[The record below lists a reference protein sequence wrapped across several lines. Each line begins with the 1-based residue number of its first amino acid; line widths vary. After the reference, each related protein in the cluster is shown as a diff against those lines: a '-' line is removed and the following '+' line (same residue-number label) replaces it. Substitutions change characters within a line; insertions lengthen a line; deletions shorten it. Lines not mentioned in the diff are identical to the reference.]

1 VRDVPS
7 IGAPDAG
14 FLGPGGGERIGVAV
28 VHRLPEIGAS
38 RRDEAEGRRRAS
50 HRTLVEPHGGGVA
63 AAFGRRW
70 GDRSPTGAY
79 AVATLAGWA
88 VLALVVALLGLLVT
102 DVLLRSGAIADADAW
117 LPEWLAEQR
126 RPWLTDASSV
136 ASRIADVP
144 VIPGLVIATLVVA
157 AFARRFRIGIFLATA
172 IVLEVTL
179 YRLTAWAAPRERPDV
194 PRLDDLPAL
203 ESFPSGHV
211 AAATVVYVGL
221 ALIVSSW
228 ARRPAVTV
236 TAWSLAVAIVLAVA
250 LSRVYRGM
258 HHPLDSLGGVL
269 LGLGCRTAT

>member
-1 VRDVPS
+1 M
-7 IGAPDAG
+7 GAPRQAEAG
-14 FLGPGGGERIGVAV
+14 DR
-28 VHRLPEIGAS
+28 RAS
-38 RRDEAEGRRRAS
+38 RR
-50 HRTLVEPHGGGVA
+50 TVVEPRESGPV

-70 GDRSPTGAY
+70 GDRSAAGAY
-79 AVATLAGWA
+79 AVAALTGWA
-88 VLALVVALLGLLVT
+88 VLALVIAAVGLLVT
-102 DVLLRSGAIADADAW
+102 DVLLRSGAIADADEW
-117 LPEWLAEQR
+117 LPGRLAEDR

-157 AFARRFRIGIFLATA
+157 ALARRFRIGICLATA
-172 IVLEVTL
+172 IVVEVTL

-194 PRLDDLPAL
+194 PRLDDLPAH

-228 ARRPAVTV
+228 ARRRAVAAA
-236 TAWSLAVAIVLAVA
+236 AWSLAAVIVLAVA

-269 LGLGCRTAT
+269 LGLGCLAVALVAVRAYGYVKRRREGERPA